1 MLLTRTFLPLYFDII
16 IIHEWLQTQRI
27 VQRSHNPT
35 ILFPQL
41 TKVALRSLMQISFF
55 FSVAELEPLWV
66 KFQLNMSHMLF
77 SVQLLQKFIP
87 SLNFC
92 WVPNVSLDIS
102 SCQMSVFSFDL
113 KNKKKMFSLDNYW
126 QILTSCHRKAMES
139 KNYLLRLLEILKVLD
154 KGTCKSCML
163 RLFSSLARREFL
175 SFLNRD
181 VRSTTNLLW
190 LHLCNSPYLQTATHE
205 GTIPQNWHVQC
216 NCGLCSVKWL

>member
-1 MLLTRTFLPLYFDII
+1 MTFLWTRSFILRQIYWVFNVFRGSGFDMRLYHYKKMLLTRTLLPLYFDII

-92 WVPNVSLDIS
+92 WVPN
-102 SCQMSVFSFDL
+102 
-113 KNKKKMFSLDNYW
+113 MF
-126 QILTSCHRKAMES
+126 R
-139 KNYLLRLLEILKVLD
+139 
-154 KGTCKSCML
+154 
-163 RLFSSLARREFL
+163 
-175 SFLNRD
+175 
-181 VRSTTNLLW
+181 
-190 LHLCNSPYLQTATHE
+190 
-205 GTIPQNWHVQC
+205 
-216 NCGLCSVKWL
+216 